1 INGETFP
8 RIFNAFEQG
17 VRTRD
22 RIFGGLG
29 LGLSIS
35 RAIMELHGGSITAA
49 SEGKDK
55 GATFAIRLHTIKPVL
70 TDGLEEPPTPPLGR
84 TPGRS
89 LRVLVVEDHPDTA
102 EQFARLLRRA
112 GHEVICA
119 GSIREAQKY
128 AMVTPAQNRAC
139 AFDILISDLDLPDGS
154 GRDLMRNLAKRYP
167 IRGIALSGHGMKE
180 DIQSS
185 IAAGFSHHIT
195 KPVNWQELK
204 LAIENIAEEML
215 LSEEA
220 AAPT

>member
-1 INGETFP
+1 
-8 RIFNAFEQG
+8 
-17 VRTRD
+17 
-22 RIFGGLG
+22 
-29 LGLSIS
+29 
-35 RAIMELHGGSITAA
+35 MELHGGSITAT
-49 SEGKDK
+49 SEGKNK
-55 GATFAIRLHTIKPVL
+55 GTTFFIRLHTVKAVPLRDAEKRPIPVP
-70 TDGLEEPPTPPLGR
+70 EPM
-84 TPGRS
+84 PGRS
-89 LRVLVVEDHPDTA
+89 LRVLVVEDHADTA
-102 EQFARLLRRA
+102 EQFARLLKRA

-119 GSIREAQKY
+119 GSIKEAQTY

-215 LSEEA
+215 LSEEQTV
-220 AAPT
+220 PN